1 MRPRAVVLQVYQ
13 IHSHRLRRQR
23 HGRGDGR
30 VVREAPQDRRT
41 RERRRRRLTPALRQ
55 VPPRAELVDE
65 PRQLG
70 APRGARVR
78 HVSAP
83 LRQEAS
89 SSPQCERNKSR
100 VDERGV
106 PLARRLPARH
116 YQPPPPQ
123 RPRRRDVEGRVVL
136 RPSQNAIPAP
146 PRATLLQA
154 QQRRAARDC
163 AAVERREARPS
174 LPQAR
179 RAHAPAQQRDAPS

>member
-1 MRPRAVVLQVYQ
+1 MVLQVHQ
-13 IHSHRLRRQR
+13 IHAGRRRQR

-41 RERRRRRLTPALRQ
+41 RERRRRRRLTPALRE

-89 SSPQCERNKSR
+89 SSPQRKRNKSR

-106 PLARRLPARH
+106 PLARRFPARR

-123 RPRRRDVEGRVVL
+123 RARRRDVEGLVVL
-136 RPSQNAIPAP
+136 RPSQNAILPP
-146 PRATLLQA
+146 PRATLLQ
-154 QQRRAARDC
+154 
-163 AAVERREARPS
+163 S
-174 LPQAR
+174 
-179 RAHAPAQQRDAPS
+179 